1 MDALLFVH
9 TAQHILKAQF
19 DALIPRRPLAVY
31 ARFGYGERMH
41 KTLIEPTDTAKLE
54 AASLI
59 FAGLALFAILKFS
72 LLSALLSGL
81 LIYQL
86 VQFAA
91 PVLHRAGMNRSVG
104 TTVAVAFVAV
114 LIGLAVTWGIIEL
127 VSLASRGFGN
137 LAVLLQKMAEII
149 STARA
154 QVPTWALE
162 YLPNNIEDIQTV
174 AARWLSENAGQLGV
188 VGQDIGRFLFHVV
201 VGLIIGGLV
210 AFQGAFSETEPGPL
224 AQALT
229 ARVRTLSGAFR
240 SVVFSQVRISA
251 LNTFLTTLYLA
262 VALPAFGVDLPFLKT
277 MIAVTFFAG
286 LLPVLGNL
294 ISNTVIVVV
303 SLSVSPIT
311 AASSLAFLVI
321 IHKLEYFVNA
331 RIIGTRIR
339 AKAWEILAALL
350 TMEAFFGIPGLI
362 AAPIYYAYIKDELF
376 SRKLI

>member
-1 MDALLFVH
+1 
-9 TAQHILKAQF
+9 
-19 DALIPRRPLAVY
+19 
-31 ARFGYGERMH
+31 MH
-41 KTLIEPTDTAKLE
+41 KPVLDTPDLAKLE
-54 AASLI
+54 AFSLI
-59 FAGLALFAILKFS
+59 FAALALYAILAFG

-91 PVLHRAGMNRSVG
+91 PALQRFGMNRSVG
-104 TTVAVAFVAV
+104 TTLAVTIVAT
-114 LIGLAVTWGIIEL
+114 LIGLAITVGVIEL
-127 VSLASRGFGN
+127 VSWLTLGFNN
-137 LAVLLQKMAEII
+137 LAVLLQKMAEVI

-154 QVPTWALE
+154 QVPAWAVD
-162 YLPNNIEDIQTV
+162 YLPNNIEEAQTV
-174 AARWLSENAGQLGV
+174 AARWLSENAGQVGV
-188 VGQDIGRFLFHVV
+188 ISQDIGKFLFHLII
-201 VGLIIGGLV
+201 GLIIGGIV
-210 AFQGAFSETEPGPL
+210 AFQAAAVSTREPGPL
-224 AQALT
+224 AVALNE
-229 ARVRTLSGAFR
+229 RVKTLSGAFR

-251 LNTFLTTLYLA
+251 LNTFLTSIYLA
-262 VALPAFGVDLPFLKT
+262 IVLPIFDVQLPFLKT

-303 SLSVSPIT
+303 SLSVSPLV

-339 AKAWEILAALL
+339 AHAWEILVAMLA
-350 TMEAFFGIPGLI
+350 MEAFFGLPGLI

>member
-1 MDALLFVH
+1 
-9 TAQHILKAQF
+9 
-19 DALIPRRPLAVY
+19 
-31 ARFGYGERMH
+31 MH
-41 KTLIEPTDTAKLE
+41 KPLIDTTDTAKLE
-54 AASLI
+54 MASLI
-59 FAGLALFAILKFS
+59 FAALALYAILSFG

-91 PVLHRAGMNRSVG
+91 PMLLRVGVNRNLG
-104 TTVAVAFVAV
+104 TTIAVTLIAM
-114 LIGLAVTWGIIEL
+114 LIGVGITFGVIEL
-127 VSLASRGFGN
+127 ISLLTRGFNN
-137 LAVLLQKMAEII
+137 LAVLLQKMAEVI

-154 QVPTWALE
+154 QVPPWALE
-162 YLPNNIEDIQTV
+162 YLPTNIDDLQNV

-188 VGQDIGRFLFHVV
+188 ISQDIGKFLFHVII
-201 VGLIIGGLV
+201 GLIIGGIV
-210 AFQGAFSETEPGPL
+210 AFQAGGDNKVPGPL
-224 AQALT
+224 AIALQE
-229 ARVRTLSGAFR
+229 RVATLSGAFR

-251 LNTFLTTLYLA
+251 LNTFLTSLYLA
-262 VALPAFGVDLPFLKT
+262 VTLPLFGVELPFIKT

-303 SLSVSPIT
+303 SLSVSPLV
-311 AASSLAFLVI
+311 AAGSLAFLVI

-339 AKAWEILAALL
+339 AKAWEILVAMLA
-350 TMEAFFGIPGLI
+350 MEAFFGLTGLI
-362 AAPIYYAYIKDELF
+362 AAPIYYAYLKDELF

>member
-1 MDALLFVH
+1 MHKPLIDPTKTETFEAVSLLF
-9 TAQHILKAQF
+9 
-19 DALIPRRPLAVY
+19 AV
-31 ARFGYGERMH
+31 
-41 KTLIEPTDTAKLE
+41 
-54 AASLI
+54 
-59 FAGLALFAILKFS
+59 LALYATLKFG

-91 PVLHRAGMNRSVG
+91 PVVLRVGMNRNLG
-104 TTVAVAFVAV
+104 TTVAVTVIAV
-114 LIGLAVTWGIIEL
+114 LIGLGITLGVVEL
-127 VSLASRGFGN
+127 VSLLTRGFDN
-137 LAVLLQKMAEII
+137 LAVLLQKMAEVI

-154 QVPTWALE
+154 QVPPWALE
-162 YLPNNIEDIQTV
+162 YLPTNLEDLQGV

-188 VGQDIGRFLFHVV
+188 ISQDIGKFLFHVII
-201 VGLIIGGLV
+201 GLIIGGIV
-210 AFQGAFSETEPGPL
+210 AFQAGNDDRVPGPL
-224 AQALT
+224 AQALQG
-229 ARVRTLSGAFR
+229 RMQTLSGAFR

-251 LNTFLTTLYLA
+251 LNTFLTSIYLV
-262 VALPAFGVDLPFLKT
+262 VALPLFGVELPFIKT
-277 MIAVTFFAG
+277 IIAVTFFAG

-303 SLSVSPIT
+303 SLSISPLV

-339 AKAWEILAALL
+339 AKAWEILVAMLA
-350 TMEAFFGIPGLI
+350 MEAFFGIPGLI
-362 AAPIYYAYIKDELF
+362 AAPIYYAYLKDELF

>member
-1 MDALLFVH
+1 MHKPLIDPTKTETFETVSLLF
-9 TAQHILKAQF
+9 
-19 DALIPRRPLAVY
+19 AV
-31 ARFGYGERMH
+31 
-41 KTLIEPTDTAKLE
+41 
-54 AASLI
+54 
-59 FAGLALFAILKFS
+59 LALYATLKFG

-91 PVLHRAGMNRSVG
+91 PVLLRVGMNRNLG
-104 TTVAVAFVAV
+104 TTVAVTVIAV
-114 LIGLAVTWGIIEL
+114 LIGLGITLGVVEL
-127 VSLASRGFGN
+127 VSLLTRGFDN
-137 LAVLLQKMAEII
+137 LAVLLQKMAEVI

-154 QVPTWALE
+154 QVPPWALE
-162 YLPNNIEDIQTV
+162 YLPTNLEDLQGV

-188 VGQDIGRFLFHVV
+188 ISQDIGKFLFHV
-201 VGLIIGGLV
+201 IIGNDDRV
-210 AFQGAFSETEPGPL
+210 PGPL
-224 AQALT
+224 AQALQG
-229 ARVRTLSGAFR
+229 RMQTLSGAFR

-251 LNTFLTTLYLA
+251 LNTFLTSIYLV
-262 VALPAFGVDLPFLKT
+262 VALPLFGVELPFIKT
-277 MIAVTFFAG
+277 IIAVTFFAG

-303 SLSVSPIT
+303 SLSISPLV

-339 AKAWEILAALL
+339 AKAWEILVAMLA
-350 TMEAFFGIPGLI
+350 MEAFFGIPGLI
-362 AAPIYYAYIKDELF
+362 AAPIYYAYLKDELF